1 MKIVKQ
7 IHQLLKPFVLRR
19 LKNEIKFKIPP
30 KTEIFL
36 YVGLSKLQKDMYKQ
50 ILSRNIDVVNGVNKD
65 RIQLLNILMQLKK
78 VCNHP
83 YLFPNVEEGPP
94 YIEGEHLIYNS
105 MKLKILDVLL
115 KKIHSETDSKVLI
128 FSQMTSLLNIL
139 DDYCRYRKFAYLRMD
154 GQTSSEERDKRISEF
169 QNPESDK
176 WIFLISTRAGGLGI
190 NLHAANIV
198 ILYDSDWNPQVD
210 LQAIDRAHRIG
221 QTKPVIIYRFV
232 CEGTVE
238 EKIVERAA
246 TKLKIDHLIIQ
257 KGKKNENKA
266 TAIEM
271 TTMLQY
277 GADKIFSDKN
287 ENNEE
292 ATIP

>member
-1 MKIVKQ
+1 MDFFNFNKG
-7 IHQLLKPFVLRR
+7 RR
-19 LKNEIKFKIPP
+19 I
-30 KTEIFL
+30 
-36 YVGLSKLQKDMYKQ
+36 
-50 ILSRNIDVVNGVNKD
+50 
-65 RIQLLNILMQLKK
+65 
-78 VCNHP
+78 
-83 YLFPNVEEGPP
+83 
-94 YIEGEHLIYNS
+94 
-105 MKLKILDVLL
+105 
-115 KKIHSETDSKVLI
+115 
-128 FSQMTSLLNIL
+128 
-139 DDYCRYRKFAYLRMD
+139 
-154 GQTSSEERDKRISEF
+154 
-169 QNPESDK
+169 
-176 WIFLISTRAGGLGI
+176 
-190 NLHAANIV
+190 IV
-198 ILYDSDWNPQVD
+198 IFYDSDWNPQVD

-292 ATIP
+292 KTIEQILECICW